1 MPLFII
7 YIQPLPSFRDSFSV
21 GITVYSLQDNQEAE
35 NRGQMLK
42 LVSCAGDCEI
52 IKDSL

>member
-7 YIQPLPSFRDSFSV
+7 YIQPLTSFRDSFSV
-21 GITVYSLQDNQEAE
+21 GITVYSLQDNQEALRTE
-35 NRGQMLK
+35 DKCSN
-42 LVSCAGDCEI
+42 SYAGDCEI